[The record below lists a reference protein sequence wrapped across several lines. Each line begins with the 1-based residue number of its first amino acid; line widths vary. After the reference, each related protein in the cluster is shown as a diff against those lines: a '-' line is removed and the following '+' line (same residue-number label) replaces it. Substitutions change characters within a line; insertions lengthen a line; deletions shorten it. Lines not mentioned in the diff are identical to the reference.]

1 MLRLLFLALCLL
13 SAACAPENPGVAVAI
28 PGNPELAATTQ
39 TEVASAPAPAPERPS
54 APAEAPR
61 AFRGELGGITLS
73 GVAFDSRSHRLVIA
87 DQAGGPGSTWA
98 DAKSAAGAFNG
109 LAAVNGGFFT
119 PEGAPL
125 GLVISGGK
133 RSGSI
138 NRASSLGAGFY
149 EGGISPSLSR
159 REAWTAGIGD
169 ALQSGPFLIEK
180 GKAVGGLSDA
190 SSTAR
195 TIIGWDGG
203 ARWFLARTGT
213 CSLASLAAALQG
225 ASPGGV
231 RAVSVLNLDG
241 GRSSDLWISSRVE
254 GGPVSERP
262 FWNKPVR
269 NFLVLVPRS

>member
-13 SAACAPENPGVAVAI
+13 ASACAPEKPGAAVAI
-28 PGNPELAATTQ
+28 SGDPKSAAKIQ
-39 TEVASAPAPAPERPS
+39 AAVASAPSPAPER
-54 APAEAPR
+54 PAEAPR
-61 AFRGELGGITLS
+61 AFRGELGGISLS
-73 GVAFDSRSHRLVIA
+73 GIAFDSRSHRLAIA
-87 DQAGGPGSTWA
+87 DQAGGPGSAWA
-98 DAKSAAGAFNG
+98 DAESAAGAFNG

-125 GLVISGGK
+125 GLVVSRGK

-149 EGGISPSLSR
+149 KGGISPSLSR
-159 REAWTAGIGD
+159 REAWSAGMVD
-169 ALQSGPFLIEK
+169 ALQSGPFLIEE
-180 GKAVGGLSDA
+180 GKATGGLSDA
-190 SSTAR
+190 SSAAR

-203 ARWFLARTGT
+203 TRWFLARTGT

-225 ASPGGV
+225 NSPGGV

-241 GRSSDLWISSRVE
+241 GRPSDLWISSRVE